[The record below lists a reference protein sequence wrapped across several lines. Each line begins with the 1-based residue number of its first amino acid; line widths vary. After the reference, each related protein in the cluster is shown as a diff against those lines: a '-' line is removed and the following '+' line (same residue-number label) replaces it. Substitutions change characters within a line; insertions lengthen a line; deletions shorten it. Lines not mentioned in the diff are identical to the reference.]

1 MALNPGANQYNGS
14 AFSAKAGFVVAGNK
28 TTSVTNGRRAGPM
41 SGLIISMSM
50 VMIYGQGVV

>member
-14 AFSAKAGFVVAGNK
+14 AFSAKAGFVVAGNI